1 MTASDNPQN
10 SISYLLWNQ
19 EVIPSKILFFASVLR
34 EKVRLCDQYYSVLL
48 TFSETYFRFYKTILQ
63 QHLRRIKCHR
73 ISTTHKTAC
82 QFKSY
87 EYSFLDLPDLNCSC
101 ENNIEMENYTCL
113 HCTKFSELTFLQKI
127 QVIEPNILM
136 KSCGNITR
144 LLSVGL
150 NSLCN

>member
-1 MTASDNPQN
+1 M
-10 SISYLLWNQ
+10 
-19 EVIPSKILFFASVLR
+19 
-34 EKVRLCDQYYSVLL
+34 
-48 TFSETYFRFYKTILQ
+48 Q

-150 NSLCN
+150 NSLCNWNTTLTSASINSETSWPRRSFMYPWADYIVLQYLSVNIY